1 MERLSFKS
9 YFKLYGKRIANNT
22 LLFVLAY
29 LLVFYAVQAVT
40 VFGAFTHGVSVKI
53 YTSCID
59 FDSLNTAA
67 SQDVWASPDNVI
79 SVFGMPIMAIVLLAT
94 IATLLLSKWKSR
106 HIQINRFLWWIVICS
121 FVRIGSNFIS
131 GHLFHLWNINLV
143 TDFLGITFPSQAG
156 KYLFLAF
163 VVILIIVGFYCSASL
178 TKHITNPFGGRISD
192 EITSNLLI
200 PGILGCVVLN
210 LFFIPYKPVFSY
222 TEVFCTGILLVGIV
236 SISVIVP
243 KRYSF
248 VEKSDKPM
256 NDDPRVNPVILI
268 VVLTMLVV
276 IKIVLDNGLLLQTS
290 PYRNYFLENM
300 LMVVGI
306 SILVVFA
313 AYLVFYWKRRKQ
325 QEAKQIEKMVE
336 EFEPLKHI
344 IPDEQWGVK
353 KYDVSKYKDDQD

>member
-9 YFKLYGKRIANNT
+9 YFKQYGKRIANNT

-121 FVRIGSNFIS
+121 FVRIGSNFIC

-200 PGILGCVVLN
+200 PGILGCIVLN

-256 NDDPRVNPVILI
+256 NDDPRVNPVILT

-313 AYLVFYWKRRKQ
+313 AYLVFYWRRRKQ